1 MNNIYIYTHAIYLIS
16 SIIYICTVCICKRIY
31 IDIHKTHKKTH
42 LALSQKVFESDV
54 SDRKAF
60 LPSASALPAMT
71 FRWVGF
77 FRPESP
83 DVGWLKLGETP
94 QESPGIS
101 PFFWRPGISL
111 CFFFLVCCFFGSAV
125 WVFFRTPMKEISLSL
140 SLFLA
145 VYVYICIYLYIFFFL
160 PRVFWYCWRWN
171 TGIPQYPRWFSNPQ
185 SGRSSTPKWET
196 PFLFDSIGKDA
207 SFYSQ
212 FIYQLHV
219 G

>member
-83 DVGWLKLGETP
+83 DVGWLKLGKHPKNHREFP
-94 QESPGIS
+94 R
-101 PFFWRPGISL
+101 FFGDLEFP
-111 CFFFLVCCFFGSAV
+111 CVFFFLVCCFFGSAV
-125 WVFFRTPMKEISLSL
+125 WVFFGLQWKKSLFLSLSL
-140 SLFLA
+140 SRC
-145 VYVYICIYLYIFFFL
+145 ICIYLYIFVYIFF
-160 PRVFWYCWRWN
+160 
-171 TGIPQYPRWFSNPQ
+171 
-185 SGRSSTPKWET
+185 SS
-196 PFLFDSIGKDA
+196 
-207 SFYSQ
+207 
-212 FIYQLHV
+212 
-219 G
+219 